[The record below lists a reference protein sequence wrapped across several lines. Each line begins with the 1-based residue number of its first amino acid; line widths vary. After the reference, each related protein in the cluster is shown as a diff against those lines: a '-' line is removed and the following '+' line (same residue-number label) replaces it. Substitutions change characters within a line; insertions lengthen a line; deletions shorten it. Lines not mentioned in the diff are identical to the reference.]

1 MPDLSPFMQAL
12 YAGDHERVRSLRA
25 EQPELDVFEAASLGD
40 VERLRALLDEDPS
53 VVGAWSVDGFTPLHY
68 AAFFGGPGPARVLVE
83 HGADLEAPARNE
95 EFAREAQPLHS
106 AAAAGRRDVCEL
118 LLAAGADPN
127 ARQHGGFTPLQEAR
141 QRQDEELAALLVRY
155 GASGRGH

>member
-1 MPDLSPFMQAL
+1 MQAL
-12 YAGDHERVRSLRA
+12 YVGDHERVRSLRA
-25 EQPELDVFEAASLGD
+25 ERLELDVFEAASLGD
-40 VERLRALLDEDPS
+40 VERLRALLAEDPT

-68 AAFFGGPGPARVLVE
+68 AAFFGGPGATRVLLE

-95 EFAREAQPLHS
+95 EFAPEARPLHS

-127 ARQHGGFTPLQEAR
+127 ARQHGGFTPLQEAT